1 MRAVLKTL
9 LALIFCVTAA
19 QPAGAGAWLREKGA
33 GFVSLTTTLRNLDGS
48 WQTENGFYLEYGLAP
63 RLTLGVDVNDIP
75 GLAGHALVFARLP
88 IGPPDRPTKIALELG
103 VGGHQWQG
111 QWGKMLKSTLSVG
124 RGFSSRW
131 GDGWVNIDT
140 AVEVRNLF
148 PDPAF
153 KLDATI
159 GLSAGR
165 RVRPI
170 LQIETTYISGSPLIW
185 SVIPG
190 VLIDGAKNTTW
201 QIGVARKTAG
211 QSSLGLKIG
220 LWRQF

>member
-1 MRAVLKTL
+1 MRAVLNAL
-9 LALIFCVTAA
+9 VVLIFCVNAA
-19 QPAGAGAWLREKGA
+19 QPARAGAWLREKGA
-33 GFVSLTTTLRNLDGS
+33 GFLSLTTTLRNIDGA
-48 WQTENGFYLEYGLAP
+48 WQIENGFYLEYGFAP
-63 RLTLGVDVNDIP
+63 RLTLGVDYNDIP

-88 IGPPDRPTKIALELG
+88 FGPPERRTKIALELG

-124 RGFSSRW
+124 RGFSSSW
-131 GDGWVNIDT
+131 GDGWVNIDA
-140 AVEVRNLF
+140 AVELRDLF
-148 PDPAF
+148 PEPAF
-153 KLDATI
+153 KLDAAI

-170 LQIETTYISGSPLIW
+170 LQIESNYISGSPLIW
-185 SVIPG
+185 SVTPG

-201 QIGVARKTAG
+201 QIGVERKTAS